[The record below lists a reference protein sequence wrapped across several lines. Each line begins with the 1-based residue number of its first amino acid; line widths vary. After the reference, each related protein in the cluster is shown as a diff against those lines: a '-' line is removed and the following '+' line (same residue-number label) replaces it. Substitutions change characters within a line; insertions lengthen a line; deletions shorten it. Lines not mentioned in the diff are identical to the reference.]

1 MALFSSFKHAY
12 TEISEFLLRL
22 AQVCVH
28 LKEQLSNI
36 TRIEPLMDENHR
48 AVYHFIVSTLQMK
61 LQLVGRSLGEV
72 INVEGEESQD
82 EMKVNRLKFAFKR
95 HGLDRI
101 LQDVESWMTR
111 ADLTWFLTLR
121 ISNPRVDDA
130 LTRAGPTITTT
141 TPSILPIR
149 EGLCGKISSEARKP
163 AVNNLNRSSGFL
175 NEMHISE
182 ISMSNSFLAE
192 KITHGVMFSFIL
204 NKIIC
209 PPLARVNDIKRGI
222 RDLARKLQ
230 HNDPDTFGLLNCEG
244 FATTPSKLA
253 SQIKGDFTMIFA
265 VPSGRSKPRALRD
278 VLLNSPPPESLTHR
292 LLLAQN
298 LAKSVGFVHTFGFVH
313 KNVRPESILSF
324 EASAGSPHPS
334 VFLVGFENF
343 RKEEGG
349 TQRLGDQTF
358 DGNLYLHPNRQG
370 TSPQEKYVMQHDI
383 YSLGVTLLEV
393 GFWKSFVEYDLHDGS
408 VGPTALLGAPP
419 AAEGGQLLRYVLL
432 SAQDHF
438 LALARSE
445 LPKVMGTEYARVVET
460 CLTCLDDN
468 NDDFGDQSEFED
480 EDGIVVGA
488 RYIEK
493 VSQEYIVLS
502 VSGFLSADSIQVILR
517 LSMINM

>member
-1 MALFSSFKHAY
+1 
-12 TEISEFLLRL
+12 
-22 AQVCVH
+22 
-28 LKEQLSNI
+28 
-36 TRIEPLMDENHR
+36 
-48 AVYHFIVSTLQMK
+48 MK
-61 LQLVGRSLGEV
+61 LQVVGRALEEV
-72 INVEGEESQD
+72 TSVGVDESQD
-82 EMKVNRLKFAFKR
+82 ELKVKRLKFAFKR
-95 HGLDRI
+95 HNLDRI
-101 LQDVESWMTR
+101 VQDVEYWMMR

-121 ISNPRVDDA
+121 ISSTRVDDA
-130 LTRAGPTITTT
+130 LTQAGPTITTT

-149 EGLCGKISSEARKP
+149 EGLRGGISKDATNQASMS
-163 AVNNLNRSSGFL
+163 LNMPPGFL
-175 NEMHISE
+175 DHMKIAE
-182 ISMSNSFLAE
+182 IPMSNALQALRSTNGLV
-192 KITHGVMFSFIL
+192 TSFIL
-204 NKIIC
+204 NMINC
-209 PPLARVNDIKRGI
+209 PPLAMYNDLKRGV

-244 FATTPSKLA
+244 FVTTSSKLP
-253 SQIKGDFTMIFA
+253 SQAKGDFTIIFA
-265 VPSGRSKPRALRD
+265 VPSERSKPRALRD
-278 VLLNSPPPESLTHR
+278 VLLNSPPPETLTHR

-313 KNVRPESILSF
+313 KNVRPESILNF
-324 EASAGSPHPS
+324 EASPGSPHPS

-383 YSLGVTLLEV
+383 YSLGVMLLEV
-393 GFWKSFVEYDLHDGS
+393 GFWKSFVEYGLDDGN
-408 VGPTALLGAPP
+408 VRPTALLGAPP
-419 AAEGGQLLRYVLL
+419 AAGGGQLLRYVMF

-438 LALARSE
+438 LDLARSE

-493 VSQEYIVLS
+493 VSQQDIVLPIMT
-502 VSGFLSADSIQVILR
+502 AY
-517 LSMINM
+517 